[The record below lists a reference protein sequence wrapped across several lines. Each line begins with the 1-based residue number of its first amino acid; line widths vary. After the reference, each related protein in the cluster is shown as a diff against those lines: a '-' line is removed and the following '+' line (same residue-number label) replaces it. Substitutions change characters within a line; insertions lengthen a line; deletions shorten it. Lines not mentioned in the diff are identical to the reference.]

1 MFYVLDLCSNLMKK
15 IVFNKKI
22 CIKSG
27 DGFKL
32 KNHKPSETFYYK
44 NENALKNELESHR
57 ENISSL
63 QEKLYAQN
71 KYAVLIVLQ
80 AIDAAG
86 KDSCIKHV
94 LTGVN
99 PQGCHVVNFKQPSKE
114 ELNHDFLWRCN
125 RLLPEH
131 GKIAVF
137 NRSYYEEV
145 LVCKV
150 HPEYILAQ
158 NIPGIS
164 NKKDIKKTFWEN
176 RYEAINALEKHLV
189 QNGTIIIK
197 VFLNL
202 GKAEQKKRFIERI
215 EVPEK
220 QWKFNATDLQE
231 RAHWDEYQSAYEEMI
246 KKTSSV
252 YAPWH
257 IVPANNQWVSR
268 AIVGRL
274 LSETLESL
282 ELSYP
287 VLNELQKEELQ
298 KAKINLENE

>member
-1 MFYVLDLCSNLMKK
+1 MKK
-15 IVFNKKI
+15 ILFNKKI
-22 CIKSG
+22 CIENSK
-27 DGFKL
+27 GFKL
-32 KNHKPSETFYYK
+32 KNYKPSETLHYK
-44 NENALKNELESHR
+44 NEDSLKKELDGHKES
-57 ENISSL
+57 ISIL

-71 KYAVLIVLQ
+71 KYSVLIVLQ

-114 ELNHDFLWRCN
+114 ELDHDFLWRCN
-125 RLLPEH
+125 RLLPER

-150 HPEYILAQ
+150 HPEYILSQ
-158 NIPGIS
+158 NIPGINS
-164 NKKDIKKTFWEN
+164 KKDIKKDFWEN

-189 QNGTIIIK
+189 LNGTIIIK

-220 QWKFNATDLQE
+220 QWKFNSADLQE
-231 RAHWDEYQSAYEEMI
+231 RAHWDDYQIAYEDMI
-246 KKTSSV
+246 KNTTSK

-274 LSETLESL
+274 VSETLESL
-282 ELSYP
+282 ELDYP
-287 VLNELQKEELQ
+287 IINEIQKEELQ
-298 KAKINLENE
+298 KAKISLENE

>member
-1 MFYVLDLCSNLMKK
+1 MKAVLY
-15 IVFNKKI
+15 NKKI
-22 CIKSG
+22 CVKNG
-27 DGFKL
+27 KGFKL
-32 KNHKPSETFYYK
+32 KEFNPSEKLHYKSEDSLKSELNNHK
-44 NENALKNELESHR
+44 
-57 ENISSL
+57 ENISIL

-125 RLLPEH
+125 RLLPER

-150 HPEYILAQ
+150 HPEYVLGQ
-158 NIPGIS
+158 NIPKVS
-164 NKKDIKKTFWEN
+164 KTKHMDKDFWAN
-176 RYEAINALEKHLV
+176 RYAAINAMEKHLV
-189 QNGTIIIK
+189 QNGTIIVK
-197 VFLNL
+197 VFLNMS
-202 GKAEQKKRFIERI
+202 KDEQKNRFIERI

-220 QWKFNATDLQE
+220 QWKFNAADLQE
-231 RAHWDEYQSAYEEMI
+231 RNHWDAYQKAYEEMI
-246 KKTSSV
+246 KNTSQD

-257 IVPANNQWVSR
+257 VVPANNQWVSR

-282 ELSYP
+282 ELEYP
-287 VLNELQKEELQ
+287 KLNEIQLQELG
-298 KAKINLENE
+298 KAKLLLENES

>member
-1 MFYVLDLCSNLMKK
+1 MKAVLY
-15 IVFNKKI
+15 NKKI
-22 CIKSG
+22 CVKNG
-27 DGFKL
+27 KGFKL
-32 KNHKPSETFYYK
+32 KEFNPSEKLHYKSEDSLKSELNNHK
-44 NENALKNELESHR
+44 
-57 ENISSL
+57 ENISIL

-125 RLLPEH
+125 RLLPER

-150 HPEYILAQ
+150 HPEYVLGQ
-158 NIPGIS
+158 NIPKVS
-164 NKKDIKKTFWEN
+164 KTKHMDKNFWAN
-176 RYEAINALEKHLV
+176 RYAAINAMEKHLV
-189 QNGTIIIK
+189 QNGTIIVK
-197 VFLNL
+197 VFLNMS
-202 GKAEQKKRFIERI
+202 KDEQKNRFIERI

-220 QWKFNATDLQE
+220 QWKFNAADLQE
-231 RAHWDEYQSAYEEMI
+231 RNHWDAYQKAYEEMI
-246 KKTSSV
+246 KNTSQD

-257 IVPANNQWVSR
+257 VVPANNQWVSR

-282 ELSYP
+282 ELEYP
-287 VLNELQKEELQ
+287 KLNEIQLQELG
-298 KAKINLENE
+298 KAKLLLENES

>member
-1 MFYVLDLCSNLMKK
+1 MKK
-15 IVFNKKI
+15 ILFNKKI
-22 CIKSG
+22 CIKDSK
-27 DGFKL
+27 GFKL
-32 KNHKPSETFYYK
+32 KNYKPSETLHYK
-44 NENALKNELESHR
+44 NEESLKKELDGHKES
-57 ENISSL
+57 ISIL

-71 KYAVLIVLQ
+71 KYSVLIVLQ

-125 RLLPEH
+125 RLLPER

-150 HPEYILAQ
+150 HPEYILSQ
-158 NIPGIS
+158 NIPGINS
-164 NKKDIKKTFWEN
+164 KKDIKKDFWEN

-189 QNGTIIIK
+189 LNGTVIIK

-220 QWKFNATDLQE
+220 QWKFNSADLQE
-231 RAHWDEYQSAYEEMI
+231 RAHWDDYQIAYEDMI
-246 KKTSSV
+246 KNTTSK

-274 LSETLESL
+274 VSEALESL
-282 ELSYP
+282 ELDYP
-287 VLNELQKEELQ
+287 IINEIQKEELQ
-298 KAKINLENE
+298 KAKISLENE

>member
-1 MFYVLDLCSNLMKK
+1 MKK
-15 IVFNKKI
+15 ILFNKKI
-22 CIKSG
+22 CIKDSK
-27 DGFKL
+27 GFKL
-32 KNHKPSETFYYK
+32 KNYKPSETLHYK
-44 NENALKNELESHR
+44 NEESLKKELDGHKES
-57 ENISSL
+57 ISIL

-71 KYAVLIVLQ
+71 KYSVLIVLQ

-125 RLLPEH
+125 RLLPER

-150 HPEYILAQ
+150 HPEYILSQ
-158 NIPGIS
+158 NIPGINS
-164 NKKDIKKTFWEN
+164 KKDIKKDFWEN

-189 QNGTIIIK
+189 LNGTVIIK

-220 QWKFNATDLQE
+220 QWKFNSADLQE
-231 RAHWDEYQSAYEEMI
+231 RAHWDEYQIAYEDMI
-246 KKTSSV
+246 KNTTSK

-274 LSETLESL
+274 VSEALESL
-282 ELSYP
+282 ELDYP
-287 VLNELQKEELQ
+287 IINEIQKEELQ
-298 KAKINLENE
+298 KAKISLENE